1 MVIVQDLKQ
10 ENIVAAL
17 GEGINLQDWVGRTQT
32 VTDLIAP
39 FPVAALEASLDRDGP
54 APKMGDV
61 LPPLYHWLY
70 FLGTAATEAL
80 DVDGHPKRG
89 DFLPPVTLPRRMWA
103 SSDVRF
109 EGDLHIGD
117 MASQTSTIE
126 SIAEKTGR
134 TGPLVFVNL
143 RHDVTGPSGLCV
155 VDRQSVVYRE
165 MPPKDASTPPA
176 KPAPTDDAFHRVVSP
191 SAALLFRYSALIFNA
206 HRIHYDHPY
215 TTEVEGYPGL
225 VVHGPLLATL
235 LSDLVRRNTG
245 DAALAAFQFRAM
257 SPVFDDADFTVCGR
271 ADGDK
276 DVQLW
281 AKNADGGLC
290 VQAQASLK

>member
-1 MVIVQDLKQ
+1 MVSVQDLKQ
-10 ENIVAAL
+10 ENIVAASD
-17 GEGINLQDWVGRTQT
+17 EGINLQDWVGRTQT

-103 SSDVRF
+103 SSDIRF

-117 MASQTSTIE
+117 MVSQTSTIE
-126 SIAEKTGR
+126 SIAETGR

-143 RHDVTGPSGLCV
+143 RHEVTGPSGLCV
-155 VDRQSVVYRE
+155 VDRQTVVYRE

-176 KPAPTDDAFHRVVSP
+176 KPAPTDEAFHRVVSP

-245 DAALAAFQFRAM
+245 DRGLAAFQFRAM

-271 ADGDK
+271 SDGDK
-276 DVQLW
+276 DMQLW
-281 AKNADGGLC
+281 AKNAGGGLC